1 MKMSRSGTKVPYLEL
16 LFFKFPQN
24 ANTLLD
30 FLRVSNWPI
39 CDIVSLEEEYGDERQ
54 GLVLGNI
61 NVHDNLLTRTLIYV
75 CCGRVFVQLEAPG
88 VGSGVD
94 ITFLEV

>member
-1 MKMSRSGTKVPYLEL
+1 MKMSQSGTKVPYLEL
-16 LFFKFPQN
+16 LFSSFRRMLILYLTFCES
-24 ANTLLD
+24 ATG
-30 FLRVSNWPI
+30 I

>member
-1 MKMSRSGTKVPYLEL
+1 MLILYLTFCES
-16 LFFKFPQN
+16 
-24 ANTLLD
+24 ATG
-30 FLRVSNWPI
+30 I